1 MDTTF
6 SNELFGD
13 NEMSEEIFNFSTIS
27 PAELDHGSTGPQMRA
42 NLAEQMAIDPLDI
55 PLSYW
60 MKLNPEAESFEMR
73 QDVFSA
79 PADQTS
85 SLLLK
90 ISEHLKKIEASV
102 EMGNERVGRLEQD
115 ITTALP
121 KLLAIPQEF
130 RDAIEALKLNLKA
143 FVQGVL
149 QQLLGG
155 K

>member
-1 MDTTF
+1 
-6 SNELFGD
+6 
-13 NEMSEEIFNFSTIS
+13 
-27 PAELDHGSTGPQMRA
+27 
-42 NLAEQMAIDPLDI
+42 
-55 PLSYW
+55 
-60 MKLNPEAESFEMR
+60 
-73 QDVFSA
+73 
-79 PADQTS
+79 
-85 SLLLK
+85 LK